1 MDSTSTG
8 GSTLP
13 NKSKLGVALVGLG
26 KYASEQL
33 APALKLTQYCELK
46 GIVTGSPE
54 KIPRWKTDYGIR
66 DQNIYNYDN
75 FEEIASNEEIDIVY
89 IVLPNSQHGNY
100 TVRAANAGK
109 HVICEKPMAISV
121 HECEEMIEAC
131 KRNNVKL
138 GIGYRLHFDPYN
150 QYVMQ
155 LGQGTMGKLQKVEGD
170 HSMLLEDPS
179 AWRLQKKLAGGG
191 PLMDVGIYVVQAS
204 CYAVGKNPIAIKK
217 ARFGEVSRPDIYDT
231 VEESISWTL
240 EFPEGV
246 LAHGTCSYAREG
258 DWLKGKASRGSWE
271 LDPAYAYNGI
281 QGKTTEGS
289 INFKEVNQQALQM
302 DEFARSIIEGRE
314 TKVPGEMGCRDV
326 AILMAIY
333 KAAETGTSVPLEFS
347 EL

>member
-121 HECEEMIEAC
+121 HECEEMIEVC

-138 GIGYRLHFDPYN
+138 GIGYRLHFIPIIN
-150 QYVMQ
+150 MSCNLVKEQWENFRRW
-155 LGQGTMGKLQKVEGD
+155 KVITRCFWKT
-170 HSMLLEDPS
+170 HRP
-179 AWRLQKKLAGGG
+179 GG
-191 PLMDVGIYVVQAS
+191 
-204 CYAVGKNPIAIKK
+204 CRRN
-217 ARFGEVSRPDIYDT
+217 
-231 VEESISWTL
+231 
-240 EFPEGV
+240 
-246 LAHGTCSYAREG
+246 
-258 DWLKGKASRGSWE
+258 SRGE
-271 LDPAYAYNGI
+271 DH
-281 QGKTTEGS
+281 
-289 INFKEVNQQALQM
+289 
-302 DEFARSIIEGRE
+302 
-314 TKVPGEMGCRDV
+314 
-326 AILMAIY
+326 
-333 KAAETGTSVPLEFS
+333 
-347 EL
+347 